1 MSFRYSWYKK
11 FLHTWKIKEVV
22 FVTICFYVMMLSD
35 MNLDKLY
42 SNFTIYEMQF
52 TNKAFTLNIKNRVYD
67 YPFDKGNWQVT
78 PFSD

>member
-1 MSFRYSWYKK
+1 
-11 FLHTWKIKEVV
+11 
-22 FVTICFYVMMLSD
+22 MLSD

-42 SNFTIYEMQF
+42 SNFTIYYEMQF

-78 PFSD
+78 PFSN